1 MNGAAREPDQWALR
15 YAVLLWLALICM
27 IPFDLAQFDE
37 GADGETADALE
48 ALARPFLSR
57 AGLEREA
64 SALLLARL
72 YMRKDTRVR
81 FGPFLGWVDEYM
93 AGAADAFTMIGVLQV
108 LCEVAKAGPADLIQ
122 AHAARF
128 FAIADAVEAHDML
141 NGNTVVRKFKTKL
154 MARIPLRIL
163 PPTSNATRRKGAS
176 PSLQSIDLI

>member
-81 FGPFLGWVDEYM
+81 FGPFLGWVDECM

-128 FAIADAVEAHDML
+128 FAIADAVEAHDVL